1 MTDVRVVQR
10 ISAPEPVQST
20 HLATKNY
27 VDQAL
32 IAQAED
38 SARYGDALS
47 SARRDQISN
56 QSSLANGF
64 WTFSSAIAARVF
76 TATKVRFFVAAAGAV
91 AASPTVALSLYDN
104 GTQVATAPVTST
116 TFTSVGVKEF
126 DLSATV
132 PAIVGHRYTFL
143 LYVAASSY
151 ITAPALGF
159 TAAYYSGLASPTAAL
174 TFNGYKAGASAP
186 PSSIT
191 TSDGTWSAHPATLW
205 WALL

>member
-10 ISAPEPVQST
+10 VSAPEPVQPT
-20 HLATKNY
+20 HVATKNY

-38 SARYGDALS
+38 SARYGDVLS
-47 SARRDQISN
+47 SARRDRISN
-56 QSSLANGF
+56 QSGLANGF
-64 WTFSSAIAARVF
+64 WTFSSVIAARVF
-76 TATKVRFFVAAAGAV
+76 TAAKVRFYVAAAGTA

-104 GTQVATAPVTST
+104 GTQVATAPVTSA
-116 TFTSVGVKEF
+116 TFTSIGVKEF

-132 PAIVGHRYTFL
+132 PTVVGHRYTCL
-143 LYVAASSY
+143 LYIAASSY

-174 TFNGYKAGASAP
+174 TFNGYKAGASTP

-191 TSDGTWSAHPATLW
+191 TSDGTWSAHSATLW